1 MIAALLAL
9 LTWFVP
15 ASDAEALRRTA
26 PQYLDHELAAEHLA
40 AARVAGAAYR
50 VDPDLLLA
58 IAWRE
63 SRYATNATT
72 AETGGRVSCGVMTP
86 EPTARCSRQTVLDG
100 YLAGARHL
108 RVWLGATRNEHA
120 ALLGYAGGYRLIAA
134 CRRGPVL
141 RVRGGLSL
149 DLCVT
154 RELARVAWI
163 RRERTRTSEAS

>member
-1 MIAALLAL
+1 VIALLVFLRL
-9 LTWFVP
+9 LVP

-40 AARVAGAAYR
+40 AARVAGAVFS

-63 SRYATNATT
+63 SRYVASAVT

-86 EPTARCSRQTVLDG
+86 EPTTNCVQQTVLDG

-108 RVWLGATRNEHA
+108 RVWLDATHSERA
-120 ALLGYAGGYRLIAA
+120 ALLGYAGGYRLIEA

-141 RVRGGLSL
+141 RVRGKLAL
-149 DLCVT
+149 DLCRT
-154 RELARVAWI
+154 RELDRAAWI
-163 RRERTRTSEAS
+163 RRERARSPEAS